1 MINSLCM
8 NQVCVKGMTVGK
20 FQCQAIKIPPLSVDN
35 DDLSDNG
42 DAGQRLT
49 CRQPSCL
56 DPFTLCTRGFLSCF
70 FLVRPSTACYANI
83 FFERFSDDSFLKSE
97 SLHRMP
103 MMRKWAWSILQREEG
118 GVVGEAE
125 WGSCV
130 FFTPARS
137 KWRPAS
143 TR

>member
-1 MINSLCM
+1 MNYTFCGDKTCKINDC
-8 NQVCVKGMTVGK
+8 GK
-20 FQCQAIKIPPLSVDN
+20 SFHCLPIKIPPLSVDN

-70 FLVRPSTACYANI
+70 FLFRPRTSFYANI

-103 MMRKWAWSILQREEG
+103 MMRKWASSILQREEG
-118 GVVGEAE
+118 GVVEEAE

-137 KWRPAS
+137 K
-143 TR
+143 